1 LVGADHADFIWSLV
15 GSYLKLNMA
24 KNRSLLN
31 KKAWLV
37 SLIITLTFLGILFVF
52 DASVAESFHTF
63 GDQYHFLKQHLAWAV
78 IGITVMFLTSLVPL
92 SLWEKVAKPIFIFG
106 LILLI
111 LVFVP
116 GIGREFNGAHRWIF
130 LGNLRFQPIE
140 LFKIALIMFFASWLK
155 QHQKTLPFLFTT
167 GVPAILILLQP
178 DLGSLLILGVI
189 AFGMFFIAGGK
200 MTHILSISGLTILLL
215 AVAILSSS
223 YRRER
228 LNTFLHP
235 QSDPLGSGFH
245 IRQITLAL
253 GRGGATGQG
262 IGNSRQKFS
271 YIPEASTDSIFAI
284 IAEEVGF
291 LGSSILIIL
300 FGSYFFVTS
309 KIISAV
315 TDPFVMLL
323 GWGILIWIAAQTLLN
338 LAAVV
343 ALVPLTG
350 LPLPF
355 ISYGGSSLVTILF
368 ANGILLRIAKEYN

>member
-1 LVGADHADFIWSLV
+1 MT
-15 GSYLKLNMA
+15 K
-24 KNRSLLN
+24 KRPLLN
-31 KKAWLV
+31 KKSWLI

-52 DASVAESFHTF
+52 DASVAEAFHTF

-78 IGITVMFLTSLVPL
+78 IGIAIMFLTSLVPL
-92 SLWEKVAKPIFIFG
+92 SLWEKMAKPIFIFG
-106 LILLI
+106 LILLV
-111 LVFVP
+111 LVFIP

-130 LGNLRFQPIE
+130 LGSLRFQPIE

-167 GVPAILILLQP
+167 GVPALLILLQP
-178 DLGSLLILGVI
+178 DLGSLLILGII

-200 MTHILSISGLTILLL
+200 MTHILGISGLTILLL
-215 AVAILSSS
+215 MIAVLSSS

-228 LNTFLHP
+228 LNTFLPP

-253 GRGGATGQG
+253 GRGGVTGQG

-291 LGSSILIIL
+291 IGSSVLVIL
-300 FGSYFFVTS
+300 FGTYFFVAS
-309 KIISAV
+309 KIISA
-315 TDPFVMLL
+315 TSDPFVMLL
-323 GWGILIWIAAQTLLN
+323 GWGILIWVAAQTLLN

>member
-1 LVGADHADFIWSLV
+1 MKKQPF
-15 GSYLKLNMA
+15 
-24 KNRSLLN
+24 LN
-31 KKAWLV
+31 KKNWLI
-37 SLIITLTFLGILFVF
+37 SLTIILTLLGILFVF
-52 DASVAESFHTF
+52 DASVAEAFRTF
-63 GDQYHFLKQHLAWAV
+63 NNQYHFLKQHLIWA
-78 IGITVMFLTSLVPL
+78 ILGIIIMFLASLIPL
-92 SLWEKVAKPIFIFG
+92 SWWKKLSKPIFISG

-111 LVFVP
+111 MVFIP
-116 GIGREFNGAHRWIF
+116 GIGRELNGAHRWIF

-140 LFKIALIMFFASWLK
+140 PFKIALIIFFANWLS
-155 QHQKTLPFLFTT
+155 QHQRTLPFLFTT
-167 GVPAILILLQP
+167 GLPALLILFQP
-178 DLGSLLILGVI
+178 DLGSLLIMGII

-200 MTHILSISGLTILLL
+200 IFHILGISGL
-215 AVAILSSS
+215 AILFLLVVIFSSN
-223 YRRER
+223 YRTER

-253 GRGGATGQG
+253 GRGGVAGQG

-291 LGSSILIIL
+291 IGSSILIIL
-300 FGSYFFVTS
+300 FGVYFFIAS
-309 KIISAV
+309 KIANTAS
-315 TDPFVMLL
+315 DPFPMLL
-323 GWGILIWIAAQTLLN
+323 GWGIVIWIAAQTLLN

-350 LPLPF
+350 IPLPF
-355 ISYGGSSLVTILF
+355 ISYGGSSLIMILL

>member
-1 LVGADHADFIWSLV
+1 MKKQPF
-15 GSYLKLNMA
+15 
-24 KNRSLLN
+24 LN
-31 KKAWLV
+31 KKNWLI
-37 SLIITLTFLGILFVF
+37 SLTIILTLLGILFVF
-52 DASVAESFHTF
+52 DASVAEAFRTF
-63 GDQYHFLKQHLAWAV
+63 NNQYHFLKQHLIWA
-78 IGITVMFLTSLVPL
+78 ILGIIIMFLASLIPL
-92 SLWEKVAKPIFIFG
+92 SWWKKLSKPIFISG

-111 LVFVP
+111 MVFIP
-116 GIGREFNGAHRWIF
+116 GIGRELNGAHRWIF

-140 LFKIALIMFFASWLK
+140 PFKIALIIFFANWLS
-155 QHQKTLPFLFTT
+155 QHQRTLPFLFTT
-167 GVPAILILLQP
+167 GLPALLILFQP
-178 DLGSLLILGVI
+178 DLGSLLIMGII

-200 MTHILSISGLTILLL
+200 IFHILGISGL
-215 AVAILSSS
+215 AILFLLVVIFSSN
-223 YRRER
+223 YRTER

-253 GRGGATGQG
+253 GRGGVAGQG

-291 LGSSILIIL
+291 IGSSILIIL
-300 FGSYFFVTS
+300 FGVYFFIAS
-309 KIISAV
+309 KIANAASD
-315 TDPFVMLL
+315 TFPMLL
-323 GWGILIWIAAQTLLN
+323 GWGIVIWIASQTLLN

-350 LPLPF
+350 IPLPF
-355 ISYGGSSLVTILF
+355 ISYGGSSLIMILL

>member
-1 LVGADHADFIWSLV
+1 VKKQPF
-15 GSYLKLNMA
+15 
-24 KNRSLLN
+24 LN
-31 KKAWLV
+31 KKNWLI
-37 SLIITLTFLGILFVF
+37 SLTIILTLLGILFVF
-52 DASVAESFHTF
+52 DASVAEAFRTF
-63 GDQYHFLKQHLAWAV
+63 NNQYHFLKQHLIWA
-78 IGITVMFLTSLVPL
+78 ILGIIIMFLASLIPL
-92 SLWEKVAKPIFIFG
+92 SWWKKLSKPIFISG

-111 LVFVP
+111 MVFIP
-116 GIGREFNGAHRWIF
+116 GIGRELNGAHRWIF

-140 LFKIALIMFFASWLK
+140 PFKIALIIFFANWLS
-155 QHQKTLPFLFTT
+155 QHQRTLPFLFTT
-167 GVPAILILLQP
+167 GLPALLILFQP
-178 DLGSLLILGVI
+178 DLGSLLIMGII

-200 MTHILSISGLTILLL
+200 IFHILGISGL
-215 AVAILSSS
+215 AILFLLVVIFSSN
-223 YRRER
+223 YRTER

-253 GRGGATGQG
+253 GRGGVAGQG

-291 LGSSILIIL
+291 IGSSILIIL
-300 FGSYFFVTS
+300 FGVYFFIAS
-309 KIISAV
+309 KIANAASD
-315 TDPFVMLL
+315 TFPMLL
-323 GWGILIWIAAQTLLN
+323 GWGIVIWIAAQTLLN

-350 LPLPF
+350 IPLPF
-355 ISYGGSSLVTILF
+355 ISYGGSSLIMILF